1 MTRVSAR
8 ERPLWWGQQIRC
20 NSGADGDSPDMRER
34 AMPISAV
41 FINCGLAAVHPD
53 SYWHYKV
60 NQSMTNTFDP
70 KAQRIAFIHASW
82 HTDIV
87 LKSLDGF
94 KASLAERGYNSDNID
109 VIAVPGAYEIPLQA
123 KLLAK
128 TGRYAAIACSA
139 LVVDGGIYRHDFV
152 AAAVCNGLMQ
162 VQLETEVP
170 VLTAVL
176 TPHHFHEH
184 DEHNTYYTNHFVVK
198 GEELANAADGAMRAK
213 AAIA

>member
-1 MTRVSAR
+1 M
-8 ERPLWWGQQIRC
+8 
-20 NSGADGDSPDMRER
+20 
-34 AMPISAV
+34 
-41 FINCGLAAVHPD
+41 
-53 SYWHYKV
+53 
-60 NQSMTNTFDP
+60 NQSSTNNYTINLRH
-70 KAQRIAFIHASW
+70 QRIAFIHASW

-87 LKSLDGF
+87 LNCLEGFRSQLVEQGYDGE
-94 KASLAERGYNSDNID
+94 KID

-128 TGRYAAIACSA
+128 SGRYAAIACSG

-184 DEHNTYYTNHFVVK
+184 DEHSDYFERHFVKK
-198 GEELANAADGAMRAK
+198 GEELGNACDGAIRLTASAK
-213 AAIA
+213 ANLI